1 MVNGKPIGYN
11 QGPRLSS
18 EFDITDALIDGDNL
32 LAVKVYKFCEGSYLE
47 NQDMWWFAGIIR
59 DVSLITR
66 DQRHLSD
73 YTVVADLAN
82 EYKDGKLTVKI
93 ILENHAPNEDLTIS
107 ATLFDGDTVLY
118 QDESTMRVSKGQ
130 SKEIVFKKELSN
142 IQFWSA
148 ETPKLYLLVMELKDK
163 NGQVIEA
170 YPQKVGFRSIE
181 PKNGLI
187 LVNGKPIKMRGV
199 NRHDWNEYEGRCI
212 TKEDMIK
219 DLVLMK
225 KNNINAVRTSH
236 YPSHP
241 DFLDLCD
248 TLGFYVMEE
257 ADLECNQMAYIKGKM
272 DRLSDDP
279 LWEESYV
286 TRAVRMVERDKNHPS
301 ILFWSL
307 GNESGFGHNFVA
319 SAKAVKA
326 YDPTRLV
333 HYEEDRDAVAADMYS
348 SMYTRHHQLELM
360 GRDVT
365 KAKPHIVCEYA
376 HAMGNGPGGLAEYW
390 EIFNKYPR
398 LQGGFVWEWID
409 HGLRMKDKSGVE
421 RYLYGGDFND
431 EPNSGA
437 FCCDGIIQ
445 ANRVPTPALAH
456 LKKALEPVVVKNIN
470 LKEATAEIE
479 NRYDYQSLN
488 HLVCKVSLRTA
499 QGTVWEK
506 DVDISEIAPWSS
518 KTVVFA
524 KPQEIYLPQN
534 SSEAWLE
541 FHFYYRE
548 KPTWCKDENLI
559 SHFIKAFYPKN
570 VL

>member
-1 MVNGKPIGYN
+1 
-11 QGPRLSS
+11 
-18 EFDITDALIDGDNL
+18 
-32 LAVKVYKFCEGSYLE
+32 
-47 NQDMWWFAGIIR
+47 
-59 DVSLITR
+59 
-66 DQRHLSD
+66 
-73 YTVVADLAN
+73 
-82 EYKDGKLTVKI
+82 
-93 ILENHAPNEDLTIS
+93 
-107 ATLFDGDTVLY
+107 
-118 QDESTMRVSKGQ
+118 
-130 SKEIVFKKELSN
+130 
-142 IQFWSA
+142 
-148 ETPKLYLLVMELKDK
+148 
-163 NGQVIEA
+163 
-170 YPQKVGFRSIE
+170 
-181 PKNGLI
+181 
-187 LVNGKPIKMRGV
+187 MRGV

-272 DRLSDDP
+272 NRLSDDP

-286 TRAVRMVERDKNHPS
+286 ARAVRMVERDKNHPS

-326 YDPTRLV
+326 YDPTRLI

-365 KAKPHIVCEYA
+365 KAKPHIICEYA

-437 FCCDGIIQ
+437 FCCDGLIQ

-488 HLVCKVSLRTA
+488 HLV
-499 QGTVWEK
+499 
-506 DVDISEIAPWSS
+506 
-518 KTVVFA
+518 
-524 KPQEIYLPQN
+524 
-534 SSEAWLE
+534 
-541 FHFYYRE
+541 
-548 KPTWCKDENLI
+548 
-559 SHFIKAFYPKN
+559 
-570 VL
+570 